1 MAARTSLEGRPVMR
15 IRPALLFWGLF
26 FILLGGLPLL
36 VRAGV
41 LDPNALADA
50 WRLWPLLLVAL
61 GLSLI
66 LGRTR
71 AGLLG
76 TAVAAIVI
84 GVAAGGALASGTTW
98 IGNVGGCGVPDAD
111 EAQRFED
118 SGTFDGPTAATF
130 DLDCGTIDLSVAPG
144 SEWRVQADYQGEPP
158 TLELSD
164 GEIGL
169 RSPGG
174 FGLRRQQWTV
184 TLPADAVRSIELQ
197 TDAGSS
203 NVRLAGADLA
213 EFKLDLNAGDV
224 WVDATGAPIQQLDLS
239 TNAGRIRLRVD
250 QDVAGSLSANAG
262 SIELCAPQDATLRLR
277 VEEQL
282 TFAHNLGDRGLARS
296 GDIWTHEG
304 AVGAPVVDL
313 AVEGN
318 AANFTL
324 DPEGGC

>member
-1 MAARTSLEGRPVMR
+1 MR

-36 VRAGV
+36 VRAGA
-41 LDPNALADA
+41 LDPNALADS

-98 IGNVGGCGVPDAD
+98 IGNVGGCGVPAAGD
-111 EAQRFED
+111 AQRFERSD
-118 SGTFDGPTAATF
+118 MVEGPLSATF
-130 DLDCGTIDLSVAPG
+130 DLDCGSIDLSVVPG
-144 SEWRVQADYQGEPP
+144 NEWRVRADYEGEEP
-158 TLELSD
+158 TLELSP

-174 FGLRRQQWTV
+174 FGLRRQHWTV

-197 TDAGSS
+197 ANAGSS
-203 NVRLAGADLA
+203 NVRLAGAELT

-224 WVDATGAPIQQLDLS
+224 RVDASGARIEQLDVS

-262 SIELCAPQDATLRLR
+262 SIELCTPQGATLRLR

-282 TFAHNLGDRGLARS
+282 TFAHNLDDRGLAQS
-296 GDIWTHEG
+296 GDIWTREG

-313 AVEGN
+313 SVEGN

>member
-1 MAARTSLEGRPVMR
+1 MR
-15 IRPALLFWGLF
+15 IRPALLFWGIF

-36 VRAGV
+36 ARAGA

-61 GLSLI
+61 GISLI

-76 TAVAAIVI
+76 TAIAAIVI

-98 IGNVGGCGVPDAD
+98 IGNVGGCGGPVTGDAR
-111 EAQRFED
+111 RFENG
-118 SGTFDGPTAATF
+118 GTFDQSVSANF
-130 DLDCGTIDLSVAPG
+130 DLDCGTIDLSMVPG
-144 SEWRVQADYQGEPP
+144 NEWRVQADYQGEPP
-158 TLELSD
+158 ILELSD
-164 GEIGL
+164 GGIGL

-197 TDAGSS
+197 TNAGSS
-203 NVRLAGADLA
+203 NVRLAGAELA
-213 EFKLDLNAGDV
+213 DFRLDLNAGDAR
-224 WVDATGAPIQQLDLS
+224 VDATGARIEALDLS
-239 TNAGRIRLRVD
+239 TNAGRIRVRVD
-250 QDVAGSLSANAG
+250 QDVTGSLSANAG
-262 SIELCAPQDATLRLR
+262 SIELCTPQDATLRLR
-277 VEEQL
+277 MEEQL
-282 TFAHNLGDRGLARS
+282 TFAHNLDDRGLARS
-296 GDIWTHEG
+296 GDIWTREG

-318 AANFTL
+318 AASFTL

>member
-1 MAARTSLEGRPVMR
+1 MR

-36 VRAGV
+36 VRAGA
-41 LDPNALADA
+41 LDANLFSDA

-61 GLSLI
+61 GVSLI
-66 LGRTR
+66 LGRSR

-76 TAVAAIVI
+76 TAIAAIVL

-98 IGNVGGCGVPDAD
+98 IGNIGGCGVPDPG
-111 EAQRFED
+111 ESQRYEN
-118 SGTFDGPTAATF
+118 SGTADQPISAAF
-130 DLDCGTIDLSVAPG
+130 DLDCGTIDLSIAPG

-158 TLELSD
+158 ILELSND
-164 GEIGL
+164 KLGL

-174 FGLRRQQWTV
+174 FGPRRQQWTV
-184 TLPADAVRSIELQ
+184 TLPADAVRSIDLS
-197 TDAGSS
+197 TNAGSS
-203 NVRLAGADLA
+203 NIRLAGADLA
-213 EFKLDLNAGDV
+213 ELKLDLNAGDARI
-224 WVDATGAPIQQLDLS
+224 DAIGARIGQLDLS
-239 TNAGRIRLRVD
+239 TNAGRIRLGVD
-250 QDVAGSLSANAG
+250 GSVTGSLSANAG
-262 SIELCAPQDATLRLR
+262 SLELCAPQDATLRLR

-282 TFAHNLGDRGLARS
+282 TFAHNLDDRGLAHS
-296 GDIWTHEG
+296 GDVWTREG

-313 AVEGN
+313 SVEGN

>member
-1 MAARTSLEGRPVMR
+1 MR
-15 IRPALLFWGLF
+15 IRPALLFWGIF
-26 FILLGGLPLL
+26 FLLVGGLPLL
-36 VRAGV
+36 VRAGA
-41 LDPNALADA
+41 LEPNALADA

-76 TAVAAIVI
+76 TAVAAVVL
-84 GVAAGGALASGTTW
+84 GVAAGGALASGTSW
-98 IGNVGGCGVPDAD
+98 IGNVGGCGIPDTGDA
-111 EAQRFED
+111 RTFED
-118 SGTFDGPTAATF
+118 SGTFDQPVSANF
-130 DLDCGTIDLSVAPG
+130 DLDCGTIEMTVTPG
-144 SEWRVQADYQGEPP
+144 NDWRVQADYQGEPP

-174 FGLRRQQWTV
+174 FGERRQQWTV
-184 TLPADAVRSIELQ
+184 TLPAATVRSIGLS
-197 TDAGSS
+197 TNAGSS
-203 NVRLAGADLA
+203 NIALAGAELT

-224 WVDATGAPIQQLDLS
+224 RVDASGARIEQLDLS

-282 TFAHNLGDRGLARS
+282 TFAHNLDDRGLARS
-296 GDIWTHEG
+296 GDVWTREG
-304 AVGAPVVDL
+304 AVGAAVIDL
-313 AVEGN
+313 SVEGN
-318 AANFTL
+318 AANFSL